1 MEGTHGSHITWL
13 GRVEGEGTADELVVG
28 DTPST
33 DVEQAMAG
41 VSTGGMRRYNRHSRG
56 LTMSFGSMH
65 VDSR

>member
-33 DVEQAMAG
+33 DVE
-41 VSTGGMRRYNRHSRG
+41 
-56 LTMSFGSMH
+56 
-65 VDSR
+65 